1 MSQKDNRFYL
11 LFYDLTNGTTS
22 LEYLSEQT
30 INLYNNIKLTLHEV
44 NECFLNRILIVK
56 RYESIFHTHLLY
68 IFRHNCNDIDSMAS
82 VVDEKINIIKDYVS
96 KFNNYDKMKLDII
109 TNNVMYFLQHNI
121 AFKEENY
128 NAMFEQLKEYI
139 QMFDESKL
147 VAVILREITKSKLE
161 SDNHEDICNE
171 IVKKDIKLND
181 KNEDI
186 EKMDILDVEKKE
198 LKLLNL
204 KFEHEKK
211 MSVLDENWQM
221 DAAKYIETEIEEI
234 KGTLHDNVMMEP
246 KDLKLDSYEIIN
258 KGMDKIVKGIKIKIL
273 KDSHKLVCSKNYLNK
288 IFSQNIDLVYFNL
301 FYDSFCDLCRNSV
314 LLNNYSYYLYKHK
327 QNMNIDI
334 TTIDNYNVYLRLNND
349 VTITYNIQQNI
360 IKYFALFI
368 NVFINNAS
376 KDKPNMFGVTNNY
389 LYEVYSSNSFIK
401 MYEIAHFINL
411 QCKRYNTDKLPIDP
425 TTVMDIYEVTAYQ
438 FSKVCCASNVN
449 NFNTDLN
456 FISMRFATRLI
467 AAYYSIYDIKKC
479 ISLISFHAS
488 MINQFINFHCIKQ
501 NKLIEDPYLNILITN
516 LVLLTDAIVF
526 GIDGYLHRI
535 KNDGA
540 IAFKDYVI
548 NKINELKLDGE
559 SFVNFKRE
567 LNTYFENNDY
577 NLNALKLK
585 QLIISEF
592 IDIIIDNN
600 FDFTPE
606 EFEIMKQEIIYKLNN
621 SKLCNNA
628 ELIDKFNVR
637 MTPILNLFNGTE
649 NGKNEDTDIYNVII
663 NHNDELSNMINYD
676 FDKSFKEDDE
686 LNREFTYIEF
696 IKSIL
701 ENGMCHRLVHTK
713 FCDVYLDYLFDSNV
727 VDID

>member
-22 LEYLSEQT
+22 LEYLPEQT
-30 INLYNNIKLTLHEV
+30 INLYNNVKLTLRDA

-68 IFRHNCNDIDSMAS
+68 IFRHNCNEIDGIAS

-96 KFNNYDKMKLDII
+96 KFNNYDKMKLDIL
-109 TNNVMYFLQHNI
+109 TNNVMYFLEHNI
-121 AFKEENY
+121 DFRKENY
-128 NAMFEQLKEYI
+128 EAMFEQLKEYT

-147 VAVILREITKSKLE
+147 MAVILREITE
-161 SDNHEDICNE
+161 SDLNNREDICNE
-171 IVKKDIKLND
+171 IVKKDIKLKD

-198 LKLLNL
+198 LKSLNL

-211 MSVLDENWQM
+211 MGVLDENWQM

-234 KGTLHDNVMMEP
+234 KNTLQNKIMMKPE
-246 KDLKLDSYEIIN
+246 DLKLDSYEIIGKETN
-258 KGMDKIVKGIKIKIL
+258 KTVKGTKVKIL
-273 KDSHKLVCSKNYLNK
+273 KDSHKLVCSKTYLNK
-288 IFSQNIDLVYFNL
+288 IFNQNVDLVYFSL
-301 FYDSFCDLCRNSV
+301 FYDSFCDLCSNSV
-314 LLNNYSYYLYKHK
+314 LLNNYSSYLYKHK

-334 TTIDNYNVYLRLNND
+334 TTITNYNVYIRLNND
-349 VTITYNIQQNI
+349 VNITYNIQQNI

-368 NVFINNAS
+368 NVFNTHGNE
-376 KDKPNMFGVTNNY
+376 DKLNMFGVKNNY
-389 LYEVYSSNSFIK
+389 LYKVYTSNSFIK
-401 MYEIAHFINL
+401 VFEIAHFINL

-425 TTVMDIYEVTAYQ
+425 TTVMNIYEVTAYQ
-438 FSKVCCASNVN
+438 FSKVCCASNVK

-467 AAYYSIYDIKKC
+467 AAYYSIYDIEKC
-479 ISLISFHAS
+479 INLISFHAA
-488 MINQFINFHCIKQ
+488 MITQFIKFQCTKN
-501 NKLIEDPYLNILITN
+501 NKPINETFLNILITN

-540 IAFKDYVI
+540 IAFKNHAI
-548 NKINELKLDGE
+548 GKINELKLDGK
-559 SFVNFKRE
+559 SFVNFKSE
-567 LNTYFENNDY
+567 LNTYLENNNY

-606 EFEIMKQEIIYKLNN
+606 EFEIMKKEIINKLNN

-628 ELIDKFNVR
+628 ALIERFNVR
-637 MTPILNLFNGTE
+637 MTPIHNLFKGEE
-649 NGKNEDTDIYNVII
+649 NRENKDTDIYNAII

-676 FDKSFKEDDE
+676 FDGSFKEDDE
-686 LNREFTYIEF
+686 LDREFTYIEF
-696 IKSIL
+696 IKSVL
-701 ENGMCHRLVHTK
+701 ENGMCHRLKHTNS
-713 FCDVYLDYLFDSNV
+713 CNVYLDYLFDSNV
-727 VDID
+727 VDTD

>member
-22 LEYLSEQT
+22 LEYLPEQT
-30 INLYNNIKLTLHEV
+30 INLYNNVKLTLRDA

-68 IFRHNCNDIDSMAS
+68 IFRHNCNEIDGIAS

-96 KFNNYDKMKLDII
+96 KFNNYDKMKLDIL
-109 TNNVMYFLQHNI
+109 TNNVMYFLEHNI
-121 AFKEENY
+121 DFRKENY
-128 NAMFEQLKEYI
+128 EAMFEQLKEYT

-147 VAVILREITKSKLE
+147 MAVILREITE
-161 SDNHEDICNE
+161 SDLNNREDICNE
-171 IVKKDIKLND
+171 IVKKDIKLNN

-211 MSVLDENWQM
+211 MGVLDENWQIG
-221 DAAKYIETEIEEI
+221 AAEYIETEIEEI
-234 KGTLHDNVMMEP
+234 KSTLHNKIVMEP
-246 KDLKLDSYEIIN
+246 NDLKLDSYEIIGKETN
-258 KGMDKIVKGIKIKIL
+258 KIVNGTKVKIL
-273 KDSHKLVCSKNYLNK
+273 KDSHKLVCSKTYLNK
-288 IFSQNIDLVYFNL
+288 IFNQNVDLVYFSL
-301 FYDSFCDLCRNSV
+301 FYDSFCDLCSNSV
-314 LLNNYSYYLYKHK
+314 LLNNYSSYLYKHK

-334 TTIDNYNVYLRLNND
+334 TTITNYNVYIRLNND
-349 VTITYNIQQNI
+349 VNITYNIQQNI

-368 NVFINNAS
+368 NVFNTHDNEN
-376 KDKPNMFGVTNNY
+376 KLNMFGVTNNY
-389 LYEVYSSNSFIK
+389 LYKVYTSNSFIK
-401 MYEIAHFINL
+401 VFEIAHFINL

-438 FSKVCCASNVN
+438 FSKVCCASNVD

-467 AAYYSIYDIKKC
+467 AAYYSIYDIEKC
-479 ISLISFHAS
+479 INLISFHAA
-488 MINQFINFHCIKQ
+488 MINLFIKVQCIDKH
-501 NKLIEDPYLNILITN
+501 NPINETFLNILITN

-540 IAFKDYVI
+540 IAFKDHVI
-548 NKINELKLDGE
+548 GKINELKLDGE
-559 SFVNFKRE
+559 SFVNFKSE
-567 LNTYFENNDY
+567 LNTYFENNNY

-628 ELIDKFNVR
+628 ALIERFNVR
-637 MTPILNLFNGTE
+637 MTPILNLFKGEE
-649 NGKNEDTDIYNVII
+649 NGENKDTDIYNAII
-663 NHNDELSNMINYD
+663 NHNDELSKMINYD
-676 FDKSFKEDDE
+676 FDGSFKEDDE
-686 LNREFTYIEF
+686 LDREFTYIEF
-696 IKSIL
+696 IKSVL
-701 ENGMCHRLVHTK
+701 ENGMCHRLKHTNS
-713 FCDVYLDYLFDSNV
+713 CNVYLDYLFDSNI
-727 VDID
+727 VDTD

>member
-22 LEYLSEQT
+22 LEYLPEQT
-30 INLYNNIKLTLHEV
+30 INLYNNVKLTLRDA

-68 IFRHNCNDIDSMAS
+68 IFRHNCNEIDGIAS

-96 KFNNYDKMKLDII
+96 KFNNYDKMKLDIL
-109 TNNVMYFLQHNI
+109 TNNVMYFLEHNI
-121 AFKEENY
+121 DFRKENY
-128 NAMFEQLKEYI
+128 EAMFEQLKEYT

-147 VAVILREITKSKLE
+147 MAVILREITESE

-171 IVKKDIKLND
+171 IVKKDIKLNN

-211 MSVLDENWQM
+211 MGVLDENWQM

-234 KGTLHDNVMMEP
+234 KSTLHDKIVMEP
-246 KDLKLDSYEIIN
+246 KDLKLDSYEIIGKETN
-258 KGMDKIVKGIKIKIL
+258 KTVNGTKVKIL
-273 KDSHKLVCSKNYLNK
+273 KDSHKLVCSKTYLNK
-288 IFSQNIDLVYFNL
+288 IFNQNVDLVYFSL
-301 FYDSFCDLCRNSV
+301 FYDSFCDLCSNSV
-314 LLNNYSYYLYKHK
+314 LLNNYSSYLYKHK

-334 TTIDNYNVYLRLNND
+334 TTITNYNVYIRLNND
-349 VTITYNIQQNI
+349 VNITYNIQQNI

-368 NVFINNAS
+368 SVFNTHDNEN
-376 KDKPNMFGVTNNY
+376 KLNMFGVTNNY
-389 LYEVYSSNSFIK
+389 LYKVYTSNSFIK
-401 MYEIAHFINL
+401 VFEIAHFINL

-438 FSKVCCASNVN
+438 FSKVCCASNVD

-467 AAYYSIYDIKKC
+467 AAYYSIYDIEKC
-479 ISLISFHAS
+479 INLISFHAA
-488 MINQFINFHCIKQ
+488 MINLFIKVQCIDKH
-501 NKLIEDPYLNILITN
+501 NPINETFLNILITN

-540 IAFKDYVI
+540 IAFKDHVI
-548 NKINELKLDGE
+548 GKINELKLDGE
-559 SFVNFKRE
+559 SFVNFKSE
-567 LNTYFENNDY
+567 LNTYFENNNY

-628 ELIDKFNVR
+628 ALIERFNVR
-637 MTPILNLFNGTE
+637 MTPILNLFKGEE
-649 NGKNEDTDIYNVII
+649 NGENKDTDIYNAII
-663 NHNDELSNMINYD
+663 NHNDKLSNMINYD
-676 FDKSFKEDDE
+676 FDGSFKEDDE
-686 LNREFTYIEF
+686 LDREFTYIEF
-696 IKSIL
+696 IKSVL
-701 ENGMCHRLVHTK
+701 ENGMCHRLKHTNS
-713 FCDVYLDYLFDSNV
+713 CNVYLDYLFDSNI
-727 VDID
+727 VDTD

>member
-1 MSQKDNRFYL
+1 MSQRDNRFYL

-22 LEYLSEQT
+22 LEYLPEQT
-30 INLYNNIKLTLHEV
+30 INLYNNVKLTLRDA

-96 KFNNYDKMKLDII
+96 KFNNYDKMKLDIL
-109 TNNVMYFLQHNI
+109 TNNVMYFLEYNI
-121 AFKEENY
+121 DFRKENY
-128 NAMFEQLKEYI
+128 EAMFEQLKEYT

-147 VAVILREITKSKLE
+147 VAVILREITESN

-171 IVKKDIKLND
+171 IVKKDIKLKD
-181 KNEDI
+181 RNEDI

-198 LKLLNL
+198 LKSLNL

-211 MSVLDENWQM
+211 MGVLDENWQI

-234 KGTLHDNVMMEP
+234 KDTLHNKIMMEP
-246 KDLKLDSYEIIN
+246 EDLKLDSYEIIN
-258 KGMDKIVKGIKIKIL
+258 KGTTKIVKGIKIKIL
-273 KDSHKLVCSKNYLNK
+273 KDSHKLMCSKNYLNK
-288 IFSQNIDLVYFNL
+288 IFSQNVDLVYFSL
-301 FYDSFCDLCRNSV
+301 FYDSFCDLCSNSV
-314 LLNNYSYYLYKHK
+314 LLNNYSCYLYKHK

-334 TTIDNYNVYLRLNND
+334 TTITNYNVYIRLNND
-349 VTITYNIQQNI
+349 VNITYHIQQNI

-368 NVFINNAS
+368 NVFNTHDS
-376 KDKPNMFGVTNNY
+376 EDKLNMFGVKNNY
-389 LYEVYSSNSFIK
+389 LYKVYSSNSFIK

-479 ISLISFHAS
+479 IDLISFHAS
-488 MINQFINFHCIKQ
+488 MIIGFIKVHCIDI
-501 NKLIEDPYLNILITN
+501 NKPIGDPYLNILITN

-540 IAFKDYVI
+540 IAFKDYAI
-548 NKINELKLDGE
+548 GKINELKLDSE
-559 SFVNFKRE
+559 SFVNFKSE
-567 LNTYFENNDY
+567 LNTYFENKDY

-585 QLIISEF
+585 QLIIGEF

-628 ELIDKFNVR
+628 ALIKKFNVR
-637 MTPILNLFNGTE
+637 MTPIRNLFNETE
-649 NGKNEDTDIYNVII
+649 NTMKDTDIYNVII
-663 NHNDELSNMINYD
+663 NHNNELSNMINYD
-676 FDKSFKEDDE
+676 FDGSFKEDDE
-686 LNREFTYIEF
+686 LNNEFTYIEF

-701 ENGMCHRLVHTK
+701 DKGICHRLVHNK
-713 FCDVYLDYLFDSNV
+713 SCDVYLDYLFDSNV

>member
-22 LEYLSEQT
+22 LEYLPEQT
-30 INLYNNIKLTLHEV
+30 INLYNNVKLTLHEV

-82 VVDEKINIIKDYVS
+82 VVDEKINIIKDYVL
-96 KFNNYDKMKLDII
+96 KFNNYDKMKLDIL
-109 TNNVMYFLQHNI
+109 TNNVMYFLEYNI
-121 AFKEENY
+121 DFRKENY
-128 NAMFEQLKEYI
+128 EAMFEQLKEYT

-147 VAVILREITKSKLE
+147 VAVILREITESKL
-161 SDNHEDICNE
+161 DNHEDICNE
-171 IVKKDIKLND
+171 IVKKDIKLKN

-211 MSVLDENWQM
+211 MGVLDENWQM

-234 KGTLHDNVMMEP
+234 KDTLHNKIMMKPE
-246 KDLKLDSYEIIN
+246 DLKLDSYEIIN
-258 KGMDKIVKGIKIKIL
+258 KGTTKIVKGIKIKIL
-273 KDSHKLVCSKNYLNK
+273 KDSHKLMCSKNYLNK

-314 LLNNYSYYLYKHK
+314 LLNNYGCYLYKHK

-334 TTIDNYNVYLRLNND
+334 TTINNYNIYLRLNND
-349 VTITYNIQQNI
+349 VNITYHIQQNI

-368 NVFINNAS
+368 NVFINRGS
-376 KDKPNMFGVTNNY
+376 EDEPNMFGVTNDY

-467 AAYYSIYDIKKC
+467 AAYYSIYDIEKC
-479 ISLISFHAS
+479 INLISFHAS
-488 MINQFINFHCIKQ
+488 MIIGFIKIHCID
-501 NKLIEDPYLNILITN
+501 NNTLIEGQFLNILITN

-540 IAFKDYVI
+540 IAFKDYAI
-548 NKINELKLDGE
+548 GKINELKLDSE
-559 SFVNFKRE
+559 SFVNFKSE

-606 EFEIMKQEIIYKLNN
+606 EFEFMKQEIIYKLNN

-628 ELIDKFNVR
+628 ALIEKFNVR
-637 MTPILNLFNGTE
+637 MTPIRNLFNETE
-649 NGKNEDTDIYNVII
+649 NTMKDTDIYNVII
-663 NHNDELSNMINYD
+663 NHNNELSNMINYD
-676 FDKSFKEDDE
+676 FDNSFKEDDE
-686 LNREFTYIEF
+686 LDREFTYIEF

-701 ENGMCHRLVHTK
+701 ENGICHRLVHNK
-713 FCDVYLDYLFDSNV
+713 SCDVYLDYLFDSNV
-727 VDID
+727 VDTD

>member
-22 LEYLSEQT
+22 LEYLSERT
-30 INLYNNIKLTLHEV
+30 INLYNNVKLTLRDA

-68 IFRHNCNDIDSMAS
+68 IFRHNCNEIDGIAS

-96 KFNNYDKMKLDII
+96 KFNNYDKMKLDIL
-109 TNNVMYFLQHNI
+109 TNNVMYFLEHNI
-121 AFKEENY
+121 DFRKENY
-128 NAMFEQLKEYI
+128 KAMFEQLKEYT

-147 VAVILREITKSKLE
+147 VAVILREITE
-161 SDNHEDICNE
+161 SDLNNREDICNE
-171 IVKKDIKLND
+171 IVKKDIKLNN

-211 MSVLDENWQM
+211 MGVLDENWQI

-234 KGTLHDNVMMEP
+234 KNTLHNKIMMEP
-246 KDLKLDSYEIIN
+246 KDLKLDSYEIIGKLIN
-258 KGMDKIVKGIKIKIL
+258 VKIKDTNIMIV

-288 IFSQNIDLVYFNL
+288 IFNQNVNLVYFNL
-301 FYDSFCDLCRNSV
+301 FYNSFCDLCRFDV
-314 LLNNYSYYLYKHK
+314 LLNNYGYYLCEHK
-327 QNMNIDI
+327 QNMSIDI

-349 VTITYNIQQNI
+349 VNITYNIQQNI

-368 NVFINNAS
+368 NVLIDNAS
-376 KDKPNMFGVTNNY
+376 EDGQNMFGVTNNC
-389 LYEVYSSNSFIK
+389 LYEVYSSNSFIRV
-401 MYEIAHFINL
+401 YEIAHFINL
-411 QCKRYNTDKLPIDP
+411 QCKRYSTDKLPIDP

-438 FSKVCCASNVN
+438 FSKAYCMSNVK
-449 NFNTDLN
+449 NFNIDLN

-467 AAYYSIYDIKKC
+467 AAYYSIYDIEKC
-479 ISLISFHAS
+479 INLISFHAS
-488 MINQFINFHCIKQ
+488 MISKFIKIQCIDKH
-501 NKLIEDPYLNILITN
+501 KLIEDRFLNILITN

-526 GIDGYLHRI
+526 GIDGYLHRV

-540 IAFKDYVI
+540 IAFKNHAI
-548 NKINELKLDGE
+548 GKINELKLDGK
-559 SFVNFKRE
+559 SFVNFKNE
-567 LNTYFENNDY
+567 LNTYFEDNDY

-600 FDFTPE
+600 FNFTPE
-606 EFEIMKQEIIYKLNN
+606 EFEIMKQEIINKLNN

-628 ELIDKFNVR
+628 ALIEKFNAC
-637 MTPILNLFNGTE
+637 MIPIRRLFEGKE
-649 NGKNEDTDIYNVII
+649 NEENEYTGIYNAII
-663 NHNDELSNMINYD
+663 NHNNELSNMINYN
-676 FDKSFKEDDE
+676 FDNSFKEDDE
-686 LNREFTYIEF
+686 LNGEFTYIEF

-701 ENGMCHRLVHTK
+701 KNGMCHRLVHNEL
-713 FCDVYLDYLFDSNV
+713 CDVYLDYLFDSNV

>member
-22 LEYLSEQT
+22 LEYLSERT
-30 INLYNNIKLTLHEV
+30 INLYNNVKLTLHDA

-68 IFRHNCNDIDSMAS
+68 IFRHNCNEIDGIAS

-96 KFNNYDKMKLDII
+96 KFNNYDKMKLDIL
-109 TNNVMYFLQHNI
+109 TNNVMYFLEHNI
-121 AFKEENY
+121 DFRKENY
-128 NAMFEQLKEYI
+128 KAMFEQLKEYT

-147 VAVILREITKSKLE
+147 VAVILREITE
-161 SDNHEDICNE
+161 SDLNNREDICNE
-171 IVKKDIKLND
+171 IVKKDIKLNN

-211 MSVLDENWQM
+211 MGVLDENWQI
-221 DAAKYIETEIEEI
+221 DAAKYIETEIKEI
-234 KGTLHDNVMMEP
+234 KNTLHNKIMMEP
-246 KDLKLDSYEIIN
+246 KDLKLDSYEIISKLIN
-258 KGMDKIVKGIKIKIL
+258 VKIKDTNIMIV

-288 IFSQNIDLVYFNL
+288 IFNQNVNLVYFNL
-301 FYDSFCDLCRNSV
+301 FYNSFCDLCRFDV
-314 LLNNYSYYLYKHK
+314 LLNNYGYYLCKHK
-327 QNMNIDI
+327 QNMSIDI

-349 VTITYNIQQNI
+349 VNITYNIQQNI

-368 NVFINNAS
+368 NVLIDNAS
-376 KDKPNMFGVTNNY
+376 EDGQNMFGVTNNC
-389 LYEVYSSNSFIK
+389 LYEVYSSNSFIRV
-401 MYEIAHFINL
+401 YEIAHFINL
-411 QCKRYNTDKLPIDP
+411 QCKRYSTDKLPIDP

-467 AAYYSIYDIKKC
+467 AAYYSIYDIEKC
-479 ISLISFHAS
+479 INLISFHAA
-488 MINQFINFHCIKQ
+488 MITQFIRVHCTKD
-501 NKLIEDPYLNILITN
+501 NKLIEARFLNILITN

-526 GIDGYLHRI
+526 GIDGYLHRV

-540 IAFKDYVI
+540 IAFKNHAID
-548 NKINELKLDGE
+548 KINELKLDGK
-559 SFVNFKRE
+559 SFVNFKSE
-567 LNTYFENNDY
+567 LNTYFENKDY

-600 FDFTPE
+600 FNFTPE
-606 EFEIMKQEIIYKLNN
+606 EFEIMKQEIINKLNN

-628 ELIDKFNVR
+628 ALIEKFNAC
-637 MTPILNLFNGTE
+637 MIPIRRLFEGKE
-649 NGKNEDTDIYNVII
+649 NEENEYTGIYNAII
-663 NHNDELSNMINYD
+663 NHNNELSNMINYN
-676 FDKSFKEDDE
+676 FDNSFKEDDE
-686 LNREFTYIEF
+686 LNGEFTYIEF

-701 ENGMCHRLVHTK
+701 KNGMCHRLVHNEL
-713 FCDVYLDYLFDSNV
+713 CDVYLDYLFDSNV

>member
-22 LEYLSEQT
+22 LEYLPEQT
-30 INLYNNIKLTLHEV
+30 INLYNNIKLSLHDA
-44 NECFLNRILIVK
+44 NQCFLNRILIVK

-68 IFRHNCNDIDSMAS
+68 IFRHNCNDVDGMAS

-109 TNNVMYFLQHNI
+109 TNNVMHFLKHNI
-121 AFKEENY
+121 DFREENY
-128 NAMFEQLKEYI
+128 EAMFEELKEYT

-147 VAVILREITKSKLE
+147 VAVILREITESK

-171 IVKKDIKLND
+171 IVKKDIKLKN

-186 EKMDILDVEKKE
+186 EKMDILDAEKKE

-211 MSVLDENWQM
+211 MGVLDENWQM
-221 DAAKYIETEIEEI
+221 NATSYIETEIEEI
-234 KGTLHDNVMMEP
+234 KTTLQDNVVMKPE
-246 KDLKLDSYEIIN
+246 DLKLYSYEVVNKLIN
-258 KGMDKIVKGIKIKIL
+258 VQINGTNIMIV
-273 KDSHKLVCSKNYLNK
+273 KDSHKLVCLKNYLNK
-288 IFSQNIDLVYFNL
+288 IFNQNVNLVYFNL
-301 FYDSFCDLCRNSV
+301 FYDLFCGLCRFDV
-314 LLNNYSYYLYKHK
+314 LLNDYGDYLCEHK

-334 TTIDNYNVYLRLNND
+334 TTIDNYNVYLKLNND
-349 VTITYNIQQNI
+349 VNITYNIQQNI

-368 NVFINNAS
+368 NVLINNAS
-376 KDKPNMFGVTNNY
+376 EDGPNMGVKNNC
-389 LYEVYSSNSFIK
+389 LYEIYSSNSFIRV
-401 MYEIAHFINL
+401 YEVAHFINL
-411 QCKRYNTDKLPIDP
+411 QCKRYSTDKLPIDP

-438 FSKVCCASNVN
+438 FSKAYCISNVK
-449 NFNTDLN
+449 NFNIELN

-467 AAYYSIYDIKKC
+467 AAYYSIYDIEKC
-479 ISLISFHAS
+479 INLISFHAT
-488 MINQFINFHCIKQ
+488 MITKFIKVQCIDKHKPIEGQF
-501 NKLIEDPYLNILITN
+501 LNILITN

-526 GIDGYLHRI
+526 GIDGYLHRV

-540 IAFKDYVI
+540 IAFKVHAID
-548 NKINELKLDGE
+548 KINELKLDGE
-559 SFVNFKRE
+559 SFVNFKSE
-567 LNTYFENNDY
+567 LNTYFENKDY

-606 EFEIMKQEIIYKLNN
+606 EFEIMKQEIIDKLNN

-628 ELIDKFNVR
+628 ALIEKLNSC
-637 MTPILNLFNGTE
+637 MAPIRNLFNGT
-649 NGKNEDTDIYNVII
+649 KNEENKDTDIYNAII
-663 NHNDELSNMINYD
+663 NHNNELSNMINYR
-676 FDKSFKEDDE
+676 FDGSFKEDDE
-686 LNREFTYIEF
+686 LNRDFTYIEF
-696 IKSIL
+696 ITSIL
-701 ENGMCHRLVHTK
+701 DKGMCHRLVHNEL
-713 FCDVYLDYLFDSNV
+713 CDVYLDYLFDSNV

>member
-22 LEYLSEQT
+22 LEYLPEQT
-30 INLYNNIKLTLHEV
+30 INLYNNVKLTLRDA

-68 IFRHNCNDIDSMAS
+68 IFRHNCNEIDGIAS

-96 KFNNYDKMKLDII
+96 KFNNYDKMKLDIL
-109 TNNVMYFLQHNI
+109 TNNVMYFLEHNI
-121 AFKEENY
+121 DFRKENY
-128 NAMFEQLKEYI
+128 EAMFEQLKEYT

-147 VAVILREITKSKLE
+147 MAVILREITESE

-171 IVKKDIKLND
+171 IVKKDIKLNN

-211 MSVLDENWQM
+211 MGVLDENWQM

-234 KGTLHDNVMMEP
+234 KSTLHDKIVMEP
-246 KDLKLDSYEIIN
+246 KDLKLDSYEIIGKETN
-258 KGMDKIVKGIKIKIL
+258 KTVNGTKVKIL
-273 KDSHKLVCSKNYLNK
+273 KDSHKLVCSKTYLNK
-288 IFSQNIDLVYFNL
+288 IFNQNVDLVYFSL
-301 FYDSFCDLCRNSV
+301 FYDSFCDLCSNSV
-314 LLNNYSYYLYKHK
+314 LLNNYSSYLYKHK

-334 TTIDNYNVYLRLNND
+334 TTITNYNVYIRLNND
-349 VTITYNIQQNI
+349 VNITYNIQQNI

-368 NVFINNAS
+368 NVFNTHDNEN
-376 KDKPNMFGVTNNY
+376 KLNMFGVTNNY
-389 LYEVYSSNSFIK
+389 LYKVYTSNSFIK
-401 MYEIAHFINL
+401 VFEIAHFINL

-467 AAYYSIYDIKKC
+467 AAYYSIYDIEKC
-479 ISLISFHAS
+479 INLISFHAA
-488 MINQFINFHCIKQ
+488 MINLFIKVQCIDKH
-501 NKLIEDPYLNILITN
+501 NPINETFLNILITN

-540 IAFKDYVI
+540 IAFKDHVI
-548 NKINELKLDGE
+548 GKINELKLDGE
-559 SFVNFKRE
+559 SFVNFKSE
-567 LNTYFENNDY
+567 LNTYFENNNY

-628 ELIDKFNVR
+628 ALIERFNVR
-637 MTPILNLFNGTE
+637 MTPILNLFKGEE
-649 NGKNEDTDIYNVII
+649 NGENKDTDIYNAII
-663 NHNDELSNMINYD
+663 NHNDELSKMINYD
-676 FDKSFKEDDE
+676 FDGSFKEDDE
-686 LNREFTYIEF
+686 LDREFTYIEF
-696 IKSIL
+696 IKSVL
-701 ENGMCHRLVHTK
+701 ENGMCHRLKHTNS
-713 FCDVYLDYLFDSNV
+713 CNVYLDYLFDSNI
-727 VDID
+727 VDTD

>member
-22 LEYLSEQT
+22 LEYLPEQT
-30 INLYNNIKLTLHEV
+30 INLYNNVKLTLRDA

-68 IFRHNCNDIDSMAS
+68 IFRHNCNEIDGIAS

-96 KFNNYDKMKLDII
+96 KFNNYDKMKLDIL
-109 TNNVMYFLQHNI
+109 TNNVMYFLEHNI
-121 AFKEENY
+121 DFRKENY
-128 NAMFEQLKEYI
+128 EAMFEQLKEYT

-147 VAVILREITKSKLE
+147 MAVILREITESE

-171 IVKKDIKLND
+171 IVKKDIKLNN

-211 MSVLDENWQM
+211 MGVLDENWQM

-234 KGTLHDNVMMEP
+234 KSTLHDKIVMEP
-246 KDLKLDSYEIIN
+246 NDLKLDSYEIIGKETN
-258 KGMDKIVKGIKIKIL
+258 KIVNGTKVKIL
-273 KDSHKLVCSKNYLNK
+273 KDSHKLVCSKTYLNK
-288 IFSQNIDLVYFNL
+288 IFNQNVDLVYFSL
-301 FYDSFCDLCRNSV
+301 FYDSFCDLCSNSV
-314 LLNNYSYYLYKHK
+314 LLNNYSSYLYKHK

-334 TTIDNYNVYLRLNND
+334 TTITNYNVYIRLNND
-349 VTITYNIQQNI
+349 VNITYHIQQNI

-368 NVFINNAS
+368 NVFNTHDNEN
-376 KDKPNMFGVTNNY
+376 KLNMFGVTNNY
-389 LYEVYSSNSFIK
+389 LYKVYTSNSFIK
-401 MYEIAHFINL
+401 VFEIAHFINL

-438 FSKVCCASNVN
+438 FSKVCCASNVD

-467 AAYYSIYDIKKC
+467 AAYYSIYDIEKC
-479 ISLISFHAS
+479 INLISFHAA
-488 MINQFINFHCIKQ
+488 MINLFIKVQCIDKH
-501 NKLIEDPYLNILITN
+501 NPINETFLNILITN

-540 IAFKDYVI
+540 IAFKDHVI
-548 NKINELKLDGE
+548 GKINELKLDGE
-559 SFVNFKRE
+559 SFVNFKSE
-567 LNTYFENNDY
+567 LNTYFENNNY

-628 ELIDKFNVR
+628 ALIERFNVR
-637 MTPILNLFNGTE
+637 MTPILNLFKGEE
-649 NGKNEDTDIYNVII
+649 NGENKDTDIYNAII
-663 NHNDELSNMINYD
+663 NHNDELSKMINYD
-676 FDKSFKEDDE
+676 FDGSFKEDDE
-686 LNREFTYIEF
+686 LDREFTYIEF
-696 IKSIL
+696 IKSVL
-701 ENGMCHRLVHTK
+701 ENGMCHRLKHTNS
-713 FCDVYLDYLFDSNV
+713 CNVYLDYLFDSNI
-727 VDID
+727 VDTD

>member
-22 LEYLSEQT
+22 LEYLPEQT
-30 INLYNNIKLTLHEV
+30 INLYNNVKLTLRDA

-68 IFRHNCNDIDSMAS
+68 IFRHNCNEIDGIAS

-96 KFNNYDKMKLDII
+96 KFNNYDKMKLDIL
-109 TNNVMYFLQHNI
+109 TNNVMYFLEHNI
-121 AFKEENY
+121 DFRKENY
-128 NAMFEQLKEYI
+128 EAMFEQLKEYT

-147 VAVILREITKSKLE
+147 MAVILREITESE

-171 IVKKDIKLND
+171 IVKKDIKLNN

-211 MSVLDENWQM
+211 MGVLDENWQIG
-221 DAAKYIETEIEEI
+221 AAEYIETEIEEI
-234 KGTLHDNVMMEP
+234 KSTLHNKIVMEP
-246 KDLKLDSYEIIN
+246 NDLKLDSYEIIGKETN
-258 KGMDKIVKGIKIKIL
+258 KIVNGTKVKIL
-273 KDSHKLVCSKNYLNK
+273 KDSHKLVCSKTYLNK
-288 IFSQNIDLVYFNL
+288 IFNQNVDLVYFSL
-301 FYDSFCDLCRNSV
+301 FYDSFCDLCSNSV
-314 LLNNYSYYLYKHK
+314 LLNNYSSYLYKHK

-334 TTIDNYNVYLRLNND
+334 TTITNYNVYIRLNND
-349 VTITYNIQQNI
+349 VNITYNIQQNI

-368 NVFINNAS
+368 NVFNTHDNEN
-376 KDKPNMFGVTNNY
+376 KLNMFGVTNNY
-389 LYEVYSSNSFIK
+389 LYKVYTSNSFIK
-401 MYEIAHFINL
+401 VFEIAHFINL

-438 FSKVCCASNVN
+438 FSKVCCASNVD

-467 AAYYSIYDIKKC
+467 AAYYSIYDIEKC
-479 ISLISFHAS
+479 INLISFHAA
-488 MINQFINFHCIKQ
+488 MINLFIKVQCIDKH
-501 NKLIEDPYLNILITN
+501 NPINETFLNILITN

-540 IAFKDYVI
+540 IAFKDHVI
-548 NKINELKLDGE
+548 GKINELKLDGE
-559 SFVNFKRE
+559 SFVNFKSE
-567 LNTYFENNDY
+567 LNTYFENNNY

-628 ELIDKFNVR
+628 ALIERFNVR
-637 MTPILNLFNGTE
+637 MTPILNLFKGEE
-649 NGKNEDTDIYNVII
+649 NGENKDTDIYNAII
-663 NHNDELSNMINYD
+663 NHNDKLSNMINYD
-676 FDKSFKEDDE
+676 FDGSFKEDDE
-686 LNREFTYIEF
+686 LDREFTYIEF
-696 IKSIL
+696 IKSVL
-701 ENGMCHRLVHTK
+701 ENGMCHRLKHTNS
-713 FCDVYLDYLFDSNV
+713 CNVYLDYLFDSNI
-727 VDID
+727 VDTD

>member
-1 MSQKDNRFYL
+1 MSQRDNRFYL

-30 INLYNNIKLTLHEV
+30 INLYNNVKLTLHVV

-68 IFRHNCNDIDSMAS
+68 IFRHNCNEIDGIAS

-109 TNNVMYFLQHNI
+109 TNNVMYFLEHNSS
-121 AFKEENY
+121 FREENY
-128 NAMFEQLKEYI
+128 EAMFEQLKEYT

-147 VAVILREITKSKLE
+147 VAVILREITESKL
-161 SDNHEDICNE
+161 DNREDVCNE
-171 IVKKDIKLND
+171 IVKKDIKLKN

-198 LKLLNL
+198 LKSLNL

-221 DAAKYIETEIEEI
+221 DAAKYIETEIEDI
-234 KGTLHDNVMMEP
+234 KSTLHNKIMMEP
-246 KDLKLDSYEIIN
+246 EDLKLYSYEIIN
-258 KGMDKIVKGIKIKIL
+258 KETDKIISGIKIKIL
-273 KDSHKLVCSKNYLNK
+273 KDSHKLMRSKNYLNK
-288 IFSQNIDLVYFNL
+288 IFNQNVDLVYFNL
-301 FYDSFCDLCRNSV
+301 FYDSFCDLCSNSV
-314 LLNNYSYYLYKHK
+314 LLNNYGCYLYKHK

-368 NVFINNAS
+368 NVFNTHDNE
-376 KDKPNMFGVTNNY
+376 DKQNVFGVKNNY
-389 LYEVYSSNSFIK
+389 LYKVYTSNSFIK
-401 MYEIAHFINL
+401 VFEIAHFINL

-438 FSKVCCASNVN
+438 FSKVYCASNVN

-467 AAYYSIYDIKKC
+467 AAYYSIYDIEKC
-479 ISLISFHAS
+479 INLISFHAS
-488 MINQFINFHCIKQ
+488 MIIGFIKMHCISKRVCI
-501 NKLIEDPYLNILITN
+501 NETFLNILITN

-540 IAFKDYVI
+540 ITFKDYAI
-548 NKINELKLDGE
+548 DKINELKLDSK
-559 SFVNFKRE
+559 SFVNFKSE

-600 FDFTPE
+600 FDFTSK
-606 EFEIMKQEIIYKLNN
+606 EFEIMKQEIKYKLNN

-628 ELIDKFNVR
+628 ALIEKFNVR
-637 MTPILNLFNGTE
+637 MTPIRNLFNGTE
-649 NGKNEDTDIYNVII
+649 NTDHTDTDIYNAII
-663 NHNDELSNMINYD
+663 NHNNELSNMINYD
-676 FDKSFKEDDE
+676 FDGSFKEDDE

-701 ENGMCHRLVHTK
+701 DKGMCHRLVHNEL
-713 FCDVYLDYLFDSNV
+713 CDVYLDYLFDSNV
-727 VDID
+727 VDTD

>member
-1 MSQKDNRFYL
+1 MSQRDNRFYL

-22 LEYLSEQT
+22 LEYLPEQT
-30 INLYNNIKLTLHEV
+30 INLYNNIKLTLHNA

-68 IFRHNCNDIDSMAS
+68 IFRHNCNEIDGIAS

-96 KFNNYDKMKLDII
+96 KFNNYDKMKLDIL
-109 TNNVMYFLQHNI
+109 TNNVMHFLEHNI
-121 AFKEENY
+121 DFRKENY
-128 NAMFEQLKEYI
+128 EAMFEQLKEYT

-147 VAVILREITKSKLE
+147 VAVILREITESKL
-161 SDNHEDICNE
+161 DNHEDICNE
-171 IVKKDIKLND
+171 IVKKDIKLKD

-186 EKMDILDVEKKE
+186 EKMDILDAEKKE
-198 LKLLNL
+198 LKSLNL

-211 MSVLDENWQM
+211 MGVLDENWQM

-234 KGTLHDNVMMEP
+234 KSTLHNKIMMEP

-258 KGMDKIVKGIKIKIL
+258 TQTNKTVKGTQIKLL
-273 KDSHKLVCSKNYLNK
+273 KDSHKLMCSKNYLNK

-301 FYDSFCDLCRNSV
+301 FYDSFCDLCRNHV
-314 LLNNYSYYLYKHK
+314 LLNNYSSYLYKHK

-334 TTIDNYNVYLRLNND
+334 TTITNYNVYLRLNND
-349 VTITYNIQQNI
+349 VNITYHIQQNI

-368 NVFINNAS
+368 NVFIDGGS
-376 KDKPNMFGVTNNY
+376 EDKPNMFGVTNDY

-401 MYEIAHFINL
+401 VFEIAHFINL

-438 FSKVCCASNVN
+438 FSKVCCASNVK
-449 NFNTDLN
+449 NFNIDLN

-488 MINQFINFHCIKQ
+488 MISSFINAHCTKN
-501 NKLIEDPYLNILITN
+501 NKPIENPYLNILITN

-548 NKINELKLDGE
+548 GKINELKLDSE
-559 SFVNFKRE
+559 SFVNFKSE
-567 LNTYFENNDY
+567 LNTYFENKDY

-606 EFEIMKQEIIYKLNN
+606 EFEFMKQEIIDKLNN

-628 ELIDKFNVR
+628 ALIEKFNLS
-637 MTPILNLFNGTE
+637 MIPIRNLFKGEE
-649 NGKNEDTDIYNVII
+649 NGENKDTDIYNVII
-663 NHNDELSNMINYD
+663 NHNKELSNMINYD
-676 FDKSFKEDDE
+676 FDGSFKEDDE
-686 LNREFTYIEF
+686 LDREFTYIEF
-696 IKSIL
+696 IKSVL
-701 ENGMCHRLVHTK
+701 DKGMCHRLVHNK
-713 FCDVYLDYLFDSNV
+713 SCNVYLDYLFDSNV
-727 VDID
+727 VDTN

>member
-22 LEYLSEQT
+22 LEYLPEQT
-30 INLYNNIKLTLHEV
+30 INLYNNIKLSLHDA
-44 NECFLNRILIVK
+44 NQCFLNRILIVK

-68 IFRHNCNDIDSMAS
+68 IFRHNCNDIDNMAS

-109 TNNVMYFLQHNI
+109 TNNVMHFLKHNI
-121 AFKEENY
+121 AFREENY
-128 NAMFEQLKEYI
+128 EAMFEQLKEYT

-147 VAVILREITKSKLE
+147 VAVILREITESDLE
-161 SDNHEDICNE
+161 TDNHEDICNE
-171 IVKKDIKLND
+171 IVKKGIKLEN
-181 KNEDI
+181 KNEVI
-186 EKMDILDVEKKE
+186 EKMDILDVEKEE

-211 MSVLDENWQM
+211 MGVLDENWQM

-234 KGTLHDNVMMEP
+234 KSTLHDNVMMEP
-246 KDLKLDSYEIIN
+246 TDLKLYNYEIVGKQTN
-258 KGMDKIVKGIKIKIL
+258 VTVNGTKITLL
-273 KDSHKLVCSKNYLNK
+273 KDSHKLVHLKNYLNK
-288 IFSQNIDLVYFNL
+288 IFNQNVDLVYFNL
-301 FYDSFCDLCRNSV
+301 FYDSFCDLCSNSV
-314 LLNNYSYYLYKHK
+314 LLNNYSSYLYKHK

-334 TTIDNYNVYLRLNND
+334 TTLINYNVYLRLNND
-349 VTITYNIQQNI
+349 VNITYNIQQNI

-368 NVFINNAS
+368 NVFNNNGG
-376 KDKPNMFGVTNNY
+376 KNRPNMFGVKNNY
-389 LYEVYSSNSFIK
+389 LYKVYTSNSFIK
-401 MYEIAHFINL
+401 VFEIAHFINL

-425 TTVMDIYEVTAYQ
+425 TTVIDIYEVTAYQ

-467 AAYYSIYDIKKC
+467 AAYYSIYNIEECIK
-479 ISLISFHAS
+479 LISFHAT
-488 MINQFINFHCIKQ
+488 MITTFIDVQCIDKNRPIEGQF
-501 NKLIEDPYLNILITN
+501 LNILITN

-526 GIDGYLHRI
+526 GIDGYLHRV

-540 IAFKDYVI
+540 IAFKKHAID
-548 NKINELKLDGE
+548 KINELKLDSE
-559 SFVNFKRE
+559 SFVNFKSE
-567 LNTYFENNDY
+567 LNTYFEDNDY

-592 IDIIIDNN
+592 IDIIIYNN
-600 FDFTPE
+600 FDFTQE
-606 EFEIMKQEIIYKLNN
+606 EFEIMKQDIIDKLNN

-628 ELIDKFNVR
+628 ALIEKFNLL
-637 MTPILNLFNGTE
+637 MNPIRNLFKGEE
-649 NGKNEDTDIYNVII
+649 NGENKDIYNAII
-663 NHNDELSNMINYD
+663 NHNNELSQMINYR
-676 FDKSFKEDDE
+676 FDGSFKEDDE
-686 LNREFTYIEF
+686 LDREFTYIEF

-701 ENGMCHRLVHTK
+701 ENGMCHRLVHNK
-713 FCDVYLDYLFDSNV
+713 SCNVYLDYLFDSNV

>member
-30 INLYNNIKLTLHEV
+30 INLYNNVKLTLHEV

-68 IFRHNCNDIDSMAS
+68 IFRHNCNDVDGIAS

-96 KFNNYDKMKLDII
+96 KFDNYDKMKLDIL

-121 AFKEENY
+121 AFREENY
-128 NAMFEQLKEYI
+128 NAMFEQLKEYT

-147 VAVILREITKSKLE
+147 VAVILREITESK

-171 IVKKDIKLND
+171 IVKKDIKLKD

-211 MSVLDENWQM
+211 MGVLDENWQM

-234 KGTLHDNVMMEP
+234 KSTLHDNVMMKPE
-246 KDLKLDSYEIIN
+246 DLKLDSYEIIIEQTS
-258 KGMDKIVKGIKIKIL
+258 KTVKGTTVKIL

-301 FYDSFCDLCRNSV
+301 FYDSFCDLCSNSV
-314 LLNNYSYYLYKHK
+314 LLNNYSSYLYKHK

-334 TTIDNYNVYLRLNND
+334 TTITNYNVYIRLNND
-349 VTITYNIQQNI
+349 VNITYHIQQNI

-368 NVFINNAS
+368 NVFNTHDNEN
-376 KDKPNMFGVTNNY
+376 KLNMFGVTNNY
-389 LYEVYSSNSFIK
+389 LYKVYTSNSFIK
-401 MYEIAHFINL
+401 VFEIAHFINL

-479 ISLISFHAS
+479 INLISFHAS
-488 MINQFINFHCIKQ
+488 MIRGFIKVQCIDKH
-501 NKLIEDPYLNILITN
+501 KLINQTFLNILITN

-540 IAFKDYVI
+540 IAFKDHAI
-548 NKINELKLDGE
+548 DKINELKLDSE
-559 SFVNFKRE
+559 SFVNFKSE
-567 LNTYFENNDY
+567 LNTYFENNNY

-606 EFEIMKQEIIYKLNN
+606 EFEFMKQEIIDKLNN

-628 ELIDKFNVR
+628 ALIEKFNLS
-637 MTPILNLFNGTE
+637 MIPIRNLFEGKE
-649 NGKNEDTDIYNVII
+649 NGENKDTDIYNAII
-663 NHNDELSNMINYD
+663 NHNDELSQMINYD
-676 FDKSFKEDDE
+676 FDGSFKENDE

-701 ENGMCHRLVHTK
+701 DKGMCHRLVHNK
-713 FCDVYLDYLFDSNV
+713 SCDVYLDYLFDSNV
-727 VDID
+727 VDTD

>member
-22 LEYLSEQT
+22 LEYLPEQT
-30 INLYNNIKLTLHEV
+30 INLYNNVKLTLRDA

-68 IFRHNCNDIDSMAS
+68 IFRHNCNEIDGIAS

-96 KFNNYDKMKLDII
+96 KFNNYDKMKLDIL
-109 TNNVMYFLQHNI
+109 TNNVMYFLEHNI
-121 AFKEENY
+121 DFRKENY
-128 NAMFEQLKEYI
+128 EAMFEQLKEYT

-147 VAVILREITKSKLE
+147 MAVILREITESE

-171 IVKKDIKLND
+171 IVKKDIKLNN

-211 MSVLDENWQM
+211 MGVLDENWQM

-234 KGTLHDNVMMEP
+234 KSTLHDKIVMEP
-246 KDLKLDSYEIIN
+246 KDLKLDSYEIIGKETN
-258 KGMDKIVKGIKIKIL
+258 KTVNGTKVKIL
-273 KDSHKLVCSKNYLNK
+273 KDSHKLVCSKTYLNK
-288 IFSQNIDLVYFNL
+288 IFNQNVDLVYFSL
-301 FYDSFCDLCRNSV
+301 FYDSFCDLCSNSV
-314 LLNNYSYYLYKHK
+314 LLNNYSSYLYKHK

-334 TTIDNYNVYLRLNND
+334 TTITNYNVYIRLNND
-349 VTITYNIQQNI
+349 VNITYNIQQNI

-368 NVFINNAS
+368 NVFNTHDNEN
-376 KDKPNMFGVTNNY
+376 KLNMFGVTNNY
-389 LYEVYSSNSFIK
+389 LYKVYTSNSFIK
-401 MYEIAHFINL
+401 VFEIAHFINL

-438 FSKVCCASNVN
+438 FSKVCCASNVD

-467 AAYYSIYDIKKC
+467 AAYYSIYDIEKC
-479 ISLISFHAS
+479 INLISFHAA
-488 MINQFINFHCIKQ
+488 MINLFIKVQCIDKH
-501 NKLIEDPYLNILITN
+501 NPINETFLNILITN

-540 IAFKDYVI
+540 IAFKDHVI
-548 NKINELKLDGE
+548 GKINELKLDGE
-559 SFVNFKRE
+559 SFVNFKSE
-567 LNTYFENNDY
+567 LNTYFENNNY

-628 ELIDKFNVR
+628 ALIERFNVR
-637 MTPILNLFNGTE
+637 MTPILNLFKGEE
-649 NGKNEDTDIYNVII
+649 NGENKDTDIYNAII
-663 NHNDELSNMINYD
+663 NHNDKLSNMINYD
-676 FDKSFKEDDE
+676 FDGSFKEDDE
-686 LNREFTYIEF
+686 LDREFTYIEF
-696 IKSIL
+696 IKSVL
-701 ENGMCHRLVHTK
+701 ENGMCHRLKHTNS
-713 FCDVYLDYLFDSNV
+713 CNVYLDYLFDSNI
-727 VDID
+727 VDTD

>member
-30 INLYNNIKLTLHEV
+30 INLYNNIKLTLRDA

-68 IFRHNCNDIDSMAS
+68 IFRHNCNEIDGIAS

-109 TNNVMYFLQHNI
+109 TNNVMHFLQHNI
-121 AFKEENY
+121 DFRKENY
-128 NAMFEQLKEYI
+128 EAMFEQLKEYA

-147 VAVILREITKSKLE
+147 VAVILREITESKL
-161 SDNHEDICNE
+161 DNREDICNE
-171 IVKKDIKLND
+171 IVKKDIKLKD

-198 LKLLNL
+198 LKSLNL

-211 MSVLDENWQM
+211 MGVLDENWQM

-234 KGTLHDNVMMEP
+234 KSTLQNKIMMKPE
-246 KDLKLDSYEIIN
+246 DLKLDSYEIIGKETN
-258 KGMDKIVKGIKIKIL
+258 KIVKGTKVKIL
-273 KDSHKLVCSKNYLNK
+273 KDTPKLVRSKTYLNK
-288 IFSQNIDLVYFNL
+288 IFNQNVDLVYFSL

-314 LLNNYSYYLYKHK
+314 LLNNYSSYLYKHK

-334 TTIDNYNVYLRLNND
+334 TTITNYNVYIRLNND
-349 VTITYNIQQNI
+349 VKITYHIQQNI

-368 NVFINNAS
+368 NVFNTNDNEN
-376 KDKPNMFGVTNNY
+376 KLNMFGVKNNY
-389 LYEVYSSNSFIK
+389 LYKVYTSNSFIK
-401 MYEIAHFINL
+401 VFEIAHFINL

-425 TTVMDIYEVTAYQ
+425 TTVMNIYEVTAYQ

-479 ISLISFHAS
+479 INLISFHAS
-488 MINQFINFHCIKQ
+488 TINLFIQAQCIDKHKSI
-501 NKLIEDPYLNILITN
+501 NETFLNILITN

-540 IAFKDYVI
+540 IAFKDHAI
-548 NKINELKLDGE
+548 DKINELKLDSE
-559 SFVNFKRE
+559 SFVNFKNE
-567 LNTYFENNDY
+567 LNTYFENKDY

-592 IDIIIDNN
+592 IDVIIDNN

-606 EFEIMKQEIIYKLNN
+606 EFEFMKQEIIDKLNN

-628 ELIDKFNVR
+628 ALIEKFKLS
-637 MTPILNLFNGTE
+637 MIPIRNLFKGEENTTE
-649 NGKNEDTDIYNVII
+649 YTYIYNAII

-676 FDKSFKEDDE
+676 FDGSFKEDDE
-686 LNREFTYIEF
+686 LDREFTYIEF
-696 IKSIL
+696 IKSVL
-701 ENGMCHRLVHTK
+701 KNGMCHRLAHNK
-713 FCDVYLDYLFDSNV
+713 SCDVYLDYLFDSNV
-727 VDID
+727 VDTD

>member
-22 LEYLSEQT
+22 LEYLPEQT
-30 INLYNNIKLTLHEV
+30 INLYNNVKLTLRDA

-68 IFRHNCNDIDSMAS
+68 IFRHNCNEIDGIAS

-96 KFNNYDKMKLDII
+96 KFNNYDKMKLDIL
-109 TNNVMYFLQHNI
+109 TNNVMYFLEHNI
-121 AFKEENY
+121 DFRKENY
-128 NAMFEQLKEYI
+128 EAMFEQLKEYT

-147 VAVILREITKSKLE
+147 MAVILREITESE

-171 IVKKDIKLND
+171 IVKKDIKLNN

-211 MSVLDENWQM
+211 MGVLDENWQM

-234 KGTLHDNVMMEP
+234 KSTLHDKIVMEP
-246 KDLKLDSYEIIN
+246 KDLKLDSYEIIGKETN
-258 KGMDKIVKGIKIKIL
+258 KIVNGTKVKIL
-273 KDSHKLVCSKNYLNK
+273 KDSHKLVCSKTYLNK
-288 IFSQNIDLVYFNL
+288 IFNQNVDLVYFSL
-301 FYDSFCDLCRNSV
+301 FYDSFCDLCSNSV
-314 LLNNYSYYLYKHK
+314 LLNNYSSYLYKHK

-334 TTIDNYNVYLRLNND
+334 TTITNYNVYIRLNND
-349 VTITYNIQQNI
+349 VNITYNIQQNI

-368 NVFINNAS
+368 NVFNTHDNEN
-376 KDKPNMFGVTNNY
+376 KLNMFGVTNNY
-389 LYEVYSSNSFIK
+389 LYKVYTSNSFIK
-401 MYEIAHFINL
+401 VFEIAHFINL

-438 FSKVCCASNVN
+438 FSKVCCASNVD

-467 AAYYSIYDIKKC
+467 AAYYSIYDIEKC
-479 ISLISFHAS
+479 INLISFHAA
-488 MINQFINFHCIKQ
+488 MINLFIKVQCIDKH
-501 NKLIEDPYLNILITN
+501 NPINETFLNILITN

-540 IAFKDYVI
+540 IAFKDHVI
-548 NKINELKLDGE
+548 GKINELKLDGE
-559 SFVNFKRE
+559 SFVNFKSE
-567 LNTYFENNDY
+567 LNTYFENNNY

-628 ELIDKFNVR
+628 ALIERFNVR
-637 MTPILNLFNGTE
+637 MTPILNLFKGEE
-649 NGKNEDTDIYNVII
+649 NGENKDTDIYNAII
-663 NHNDELSNMINYD
+663 NHNDELSKMINYD
-676 FDKSFKEDDE
+676 FDGSFKEDDE
-686 LNREFTYIEF
+686 LDREFTYIEF
-696 IKSIL
+696 IKSVL
-701 ENGMCHRLVHTK
+701 ENGMCHRLKHTNS
-713 FCDVYLDYLFDSNV
+713 CNVYLDYLFDSNI
-727 VDID
+727 VDTD

>member
-1 MSQKDNRFYL
+1 MSQRDNRFYL

-22 LEYLSEQT
+22 LEYLPEQT
-30 INLYNNIKLTLHEV
+30 INLYNNVKLTLRDA

-68 IFRHNCNDIDSMAS
+68 IFRHNCNNIDGIAS

-96 KFNNYDKMKLDII
+96 KFNNYDKMKLDIL
-109 TNNVMYFLQHNI
+109 TNNVMYFLEHNI
-121 AFKEENY
+121 DFREENY
-128 NAMFEQLKEYI
+128 EATFEQLKEYG

-147 VAVILREITKSKLE
+147 VAVILREITKSKL
-161 SDNHEDICNE
+161 DNREDICNE
-171 IVKKDIKLND
+171 IVKKDIKLKD

-198 LKLLNL
+198 LKSLNL

-211 MSVLDENWQM
+211 MGVLDENWQM

-234 KGTLHDNVMMEP
+234 KDTLHNKIMMEP
-246 KDLKLDSYEIIN
+246 EDLKLDSYEIVN
-258 KGMDKIVKGIKIKIL
+258 KETDKIVNGTRIKIL
-273 KDSHKLVCSKNYLNK
+273 KDSPKLVRSKNYLNK
-288 IFSQNIDLVYFNL
+288 IFSQNVDLVYFNL
-301 FYDSFCDLCRNSV
+301 FYDSFCDLCSNNV
-314 LLNNYSYYLYKHK
+314 LLNNYGCYLYKHK

-368 NVFINNAS
+368 NVFNTHGNE
-376 KDKPNMFGVTNNY
+376 DKQNVFGVKNNY
-389 LYEVYSSNSFIK
+389 LYRVYTSNSFIK
-401 MYEIAHFINL
+401 VFEIAHFINL

-425 TTVMDIYEVTAYQ
+425 TTVMNIYEVTAYQ

-479 ISLISFHAS
+479 INLISYHAS
-488 MINQFINFHCIKQ
+488 VIIGFITRHCIDN
-501 NKLIEDPYLNILITN
+501 NKLIEGQFLNILITN

-548 NKINELKLDGE
+548 DKINELTLDGE
-559 SFVNFKRE
+559 SFVNFKSE

-600 FDFTPE
+600 FDFTPK

-628 ELIDKFNVR
+628 ALIEKFKLS
-637 MTPILNLFNGTE
+637 MIPIRNLFNGTE
-649 NGKNEDTDIYNVII
+649 NTDHTDTDIYNVII
-663 NHNDELSNMINYD
+663 NHDNELSNMINYD
-676 FDKSFKEDDE
+676 FDGSFKEDDE
-686 LNREFTYIEF
+686 LNNEFTYIEF

-701 ENGMCHRLVHTK
+701 DKGICHRLVHNK
-713 FCDVYLDYLFDSNV
+713 SCDVYLDYLFDSNV

>member
-22 LEYLSEQT
+22 LEYLSERT
-30 INLYNNIKLTLHEV
+30 INLYNNVKLTLRDA

-68 IFRHNCNDIDSMAS
+68 IFRHNCNNIDGIAS

-109 TNNVMYFLQHNI
+109 TNRVMYFLQHNI
-121 AFKEENY
+121 NFREDDYE
-128 NAMFEQLKEYI
+128 AMFEQLKEYT

-147 VAVILREITKSKLE
+147 VAVILREITESKF
-161 SDNHEDICNE
+161 DNREDICNE
-171 IVKKDIKLND
+171 IVKKDIKLKN

-198 LKLLNL
+198 LKSLNL

-211 MSVLDENWQM
+211 MSVLDENWQT

-234 KGTLHDNVMMEP
+234 KNTLHDNVMMKPE
-246 KDLKLDSYEIIN
+246 DLKLNSYEIVSKLIN
-258 KGMDKIVKGIKIKIL
+258 IKIGDERIMIV
-273 KDSHKLVCSKNYLNK
+273 KDSHKLVCLKNYLNE

-301 FYDSFCDLCRNSV
+301 FYDSFCDICHSDV
-314 LLNNYSYYLYKHK
+314 LLNNYGYYLCEHK

-334 TTIDNYNVYLRLNND
+334 TTIDDYNVYLRLNND
-349 VTITYNIQQNI
+349 VNITYNIQQNI

-368 NVFINNAS
+368 NVLINNAS
-376 KDKPNMFGVTNNY
+376 EDGPNMGVTNNC
-389 LYEVYSSNSFIK
+389 LYEVYSSNLFIRV
-401 MYEIAHFINL
+401 YEIAHFINL

-438 FSKVCCASNVN
+438 FSKAYCISNVN
-449 NFNTDLN
+449 NFDIELN

-467 AAYYSIYDIKKC
+467 AAYYSIYDVEKC
-479 ISLISFHAS
+479 INLISFHAT
-488 MINQFINFHCIKQ
+488 MITKFINIHCIDKH
-501 NKLIEDPYLNILITN
+501 KPIGDPYLNILITN

-526 GIDGYLHRI
+526 GIDGYLHRV

-540 IAFKDYVI
+540 IAFKDYAI
-548 NKINELKLDGE
+548 GKINELTLDGE
-559 SFVNFKRE
+559 SFVNFKSE

-585 QLIISEF
+585 QLIIGEF

-600 FDFTPE
+600 FDFTLE
-606 EFEIMKQEIIYKLNN
+606 EFEIMKQEIIDKLNN

-628 ELIDKFNVR
+628 ALIEKLNSC
-637 MTPILNLFNGTE
+637 MAPIRNLFNGT
-649 NGKNEDTDIYNVII
+649 KNEENKDTDIYNVII

-676 FDKSFKEDDE
+676 FDGSFKEDDE
-686 LNREFTYIEF
+686 LNNEFTYIEF

-701 ENGMCHRLVHTK
+701 KNGVCHRLVHNE

>member
-22 LEYLSEQT
+22 LEYLPEQT
-30 INLYNNIKLTLHEV
+30 INLYNNVKLTLRDA

-68 IFRHNCNDIDSMAS
+68 IFRHNCNEIDGIAS

-96 KFNNYDKMKLDII
+96 KFNNYDKMKLDIL
-109 TNNVMYFLQHNI
+109 TNNVMYFLEHNI
-121 AFKEENY
+121 DFRKENY
-128 NAMFEQLKEYI
+128 EAMFEQLKEYT

-147 VAVILREITKSKLE
+147 MAVILREITE
-161 SDNHEDICNE
+161 SDLNNREDICNE
-171 IVKKDIKLND
+171 IVKKDIKLKD

-211 MSVLDENWQM
+211 MGVLDENWQM

-234 KGTLHDNVMMEP
+234 KSTLHDKIVMEP
-246 KDLKLDSYEIIN
+246 KDLKLDSYEIIGKETN
-258 KGMDKIVKGIKIKIL
+258 KTVNGTKVKIL
-273 KDSHKLVCSKNYLNK
+273 KDSHKLVCSKTYLNK
-288 IFSQNIDLVYFNL
+288 IFNQNVDLVYFSL
-301 FYDSFCDLCRNSV
+301 FYDSFCDLCSNSV
-314 LLNNYSYYLYKHK
+314 LLNNYSSYLYKHK

-334 TTIDNYNVYLRLNND
+334 TTITNYNVYIRLNND
-349 VTITYNIQQNI
+349 VNITYHIQQNI

-368 NVFINNAS
+368 NVFNTHDNEN
-376 KDKPNMFGVTNNY
+376 KLNMFGVTNNY
-389 LYEVYSSNSFIK
+389 LYKVYTSNSFIK
-401 MYEIAHFINL
+401 VFEIAHFINL

-438 FSKVCCASNVN
+438 FSKVCCASNVD

-467 AAYYSIYDIKKC
+467 AAYYSIYDIEKC
-479 ISLISFHAS
+479 INLISFHAA
-488 MINQFINFHCIKQ
+488 MINLFIKVQCIDKH
-501 NKLIEDPYLNILITN
+501 NPINETFLNILITN

-540 IAFKDYVI
+540 IAFKDHVI
-548 NKINELKLDGE
+548 GKINELKLDGE
-559 SFVNFKRE
+559 SFVNFKSE
-567 LNTYFENNDY
+567 LNTYFENNNY

-628 ELIDKFNVR
+628 ALIERFNVR
-637 MTPILNLFNGTE
+637 MTPILNLFKGEE
-649 NGKNEDTDIYNVII
+649 NGENKDTDIYNAII
-663 NHNDELSNMINYD
+663 NHNDKLSNMINYD
-676 FDKSFKEDDE
+676 FDGSFKEDDE
-686 LNREFTYIEF
+686 LDREFTYIEF
-696 IKSIL
+696 IKSVL
-701 ENGMCHRLVHTK
+701 ENGMCHRLKHTNS
-713 FCDVYLDYLFDSNV
+713 CNVYLDYLFDSNI
-727 VDID
+727 VDTD

>member
-22 LEYLSEQT
+22 LEYLPEQT
-30 INLYNNIKLTLHEV
+30 INLYNNVKLTLRDA

-68 IFRHNCNDIDSMAS
+68 IFRHNCNEIDGIAS

-109 TNNVMYFLQHNI
+109 TNNVMHFLQHNI
-121 AFKEENY
+121 DFRKENY
-128 NAMFEQLKEYI
+128 EAMFEQLKEYA

-147 VAVILREITKSKLE
+147 VAVILREITESKLE

-171 IVKKDIKLND
+171 IVKKDIKLKD

-198 LKLLNL
+198 LKSLNL

-211 MSVLDENWQM
+211 MGVLDENWQM

-234 KGTLHDNVMMEP
+234 KNTLQNKIMMKPE
-246 KDLKLDSYEIIN
+246 DLKLDNYEIIN
-258 KGMDKIVKGIKIKIL
+258 KETNKTVKGTKVKIL
-273 KDSHKLVCSKNYLNK
+273 KDTPKLVRSKTYLNK
-288 IFSQNIDLVYFNL
+288 IFNQNVDLVYFSL

-314 LLNNYSYYLYKHK
+314 LLNNYSSYLYKHK

-334 TTIDNYNVYLRLNND
+334 TTIANYNVYIRLNND
-349 VTITYNIQQNI
+349 VNITYNIQQNI

-368 NVFINNAS
+368 NVFNTHDNEN
-376 KDKPNMFGVTNNY
+376 KLNMFGVTNNY
-389 LYEVYSSNSFIK
+389 LYKVYTSNSFIK
-401 MYEIAHFINL
+401 VFEIAHFINL

-425 TTVMDIYEVTAYQ
+425 TTVMNIYEVTAYQ

-479 ISLISFHAS
+479 INLISFHAS
-488 MINQFINFHCIKQ
+488 TINLFIKVQCIDKHKSI
-501 NKLIEDPYLNILITN
+501 NETFLNILITN

-526 GIDGYLHRI
+526 GIDGYLHRV

-540 IAFKDYVI
+540 IAFKDYAI
-548 NKINELKLDGE
+548 DKINELKLDSE
-559 SFVNFKRE
+559 SFVNFKNE
-567 LNTYFENNDY
+567 LNTYFENKDY

-592 IDIIIDNN
+592 IDVIIDNN

-606 EFEIMKQEIIYKLNN
+606 EFEFMKQEIIDKLNN

-628 ELIDKFNVR
+628 ALIEKFKLS
-637 MTPILNLFNGTE
+637 MIPIRNLFNET
-649 NGKNEDTDIYNVII
+649 KNTTKDTDIYNAII
-663 NHNDELSNMINYD
+663 NHNNELSNMINYD
-676 FDKSFKEDDE
+676 FDGSFKEDDE
-686 LNREFTYIEF
+686 LDREFTYIEF

-701 ENGMCHRLVHTK
+701 DKGICHRLKHNK
-713 FCDVYLDYLFDSNV
+713 SCDVYLDYLFDSNV